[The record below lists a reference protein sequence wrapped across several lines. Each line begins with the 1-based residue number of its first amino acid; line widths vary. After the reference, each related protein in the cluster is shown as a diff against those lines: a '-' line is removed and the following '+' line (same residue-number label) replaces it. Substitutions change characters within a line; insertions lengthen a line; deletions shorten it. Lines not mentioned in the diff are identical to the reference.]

1 MQNLKR
7 IWNNWQWILP
17 VSALCMSLCTWYY
30 KTTTV
35 NPARIA
41 ACEQRMAEHKAESDA
56 RFQKIEEN
64 QNKIDITLT
73 RLETMTAMVLN
84 DVGIMK
90 NYITDEAHHER
101 IH

>member
-1 MQNLKR
+1 MHKIKL

-17 VSALCMSLCTWYY
+17 VAALSMSAFTWYY

-35 NPARIA
+35 NPARID
-41 ACEQRMAEHKAESDA
+41 ACEQRIAEHKAESDA

-101 IH
+101 VH

>member
-1 MQNLKR
+1 MQTLKKL
-7 IWNNWQWILP
+7 WQNWQWVLP
-17 VSALCMSLCTWYY
+17 VGAIAMSVFTWYY

-35 NPARIA
+35 NPARIS
-41 ACEQRMAEHKAESDA
+41 ACEQQMAAHKAESDA